1 MAEYHRGTDL
11 GSLQRRMRIKRKV
24 TLEAYLQ
31 EVAAENLLLKLP
43 KPAVSRVSATASL
56 YELFLLQ

>member
-1 MAEYHRGTDL
+1 
-11 GSLQRRMRIKRKV
+11 MRIKRQV